1 MATASFPIPVLGN
14 GQGEE
19 RDVTSEWRVGNFTFA
34 SGTEDVT
41 IHFRVFHDD
50 PDLKRLLDNGDA
62 RIMARWKC
70 SSTISSGYLDLIRDT
85 RTRTAPHTFRPST
98 KGPFSDPSS

>member
-85 RTRTAPHTFRPST
+85 PHADGATYVS
-98 KGPFSDPSS
+98 SDRKSVV

>member
-62 RIMARWKC
+62 RIMARWIC
-70 SSTISSGYLDLIRDT
+70 RQRSAPGPPGRASSAALQWASIGPPDSSCG
-85 RTRTAPHTFRPST
+85 
-98 KGPFSDPSS
+98 